1 MINLYSPRELSSRI
15 AQNVR
20 RQRLDR
26 NLTQEDLS
34 ARSGVPLGTLRTF
47 ERTGRISL
55 AGLIKIA
62 MALGEE
68 IAILKLMEPGETVN
82 LFDSKKKASKRIRA
96 TGRKGTSHV

>member
-1 MINLYSPRELSSRI
+1 MNLYSHRELSNRI

-55 AGLIKIA
+55 SGLIKIA
-62 MALGEE
+62 LALGEE
-68 IAILKLMEPGETVN
+68 NAILKLMEPGEAGN
-82 LFDSKKKASKRIRA
+82 LFDSPQKASKRIRA
-96 TGRKGTSHV
+96 TGRKGTPHG